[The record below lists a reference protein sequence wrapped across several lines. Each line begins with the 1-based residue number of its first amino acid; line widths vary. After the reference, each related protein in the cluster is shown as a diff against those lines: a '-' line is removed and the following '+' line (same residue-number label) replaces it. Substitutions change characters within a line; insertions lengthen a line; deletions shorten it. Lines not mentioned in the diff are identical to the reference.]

1 MPLKPHRDRITF
13 REIQDEAGRGD
24 IFPANF
30 LSKIVHLSAFLAH
43 LSANQNLLAET
54 LSWRKSLGFRG
65 LRGVAGVGFEPTA
78 FRL

>member
-30 LSKIVHLSAFLAH
+30 LSIIVHLSAFLAH
-43 LSANQNLLAET
+43 LSANQNLLAEDSF
-54 LSWRKSLGFRG
+54 LVQIPRIEGFKSSCGG
-65 LRGVAGVGFEPTA
+65 GI
-78 FRL
+78 